1 MLDSSKRESRSRI
14 LEVLE
19 RELMGPTT
27 VDESVNEFPTTRY
40 IVGRLAPLSSEIPQH
55 EKDPIPGASRGD
67 DDDGEDDPQAPLIVG
82 FSPSSMGLSF
92 LVSQETK
99 TINANAAWGDYRRE
113 KDTSG
118 GDTYW
123 QRYQRS
129 VLVEG
134 IPVDKIGKLSSIP
147 LSKSNAPEP
156 VTITPDGFRRPGEDG
171 DGDDQVFLEGV
182 VHHIDGA
189 KAVSLFLVNR
199 RPKGDDADK
208 AKDQQW
214 LMQPKLQVF
223 GADKGP
229 IFIAKDFEKDISKD
243 PEIAT
248 ANLLY
253 RDAKEFATGHG
264 VAAGWDGLNV
274 TRDRASLL
282 FTDFIPNFEV
292 PSLIAQSGAISGLNL
307 DMLELSK
314 CTTPNDLFQA
324 IEPMVLSYEKWV
336 ADRKAETQNAPFN
349 STPENIDTS
358 KVLIESCEDAARRM
372 REGLELIRD
381 EKNAFEAF
389 LFSNHVMWDQR
400 IYAIWAGRNRDKGEI
415 VGTPSDFDKPTN
427 RTWRPFQMGF
437 ILLNIASMVNKPKAG
452 EKVAA
457 DRKLVDLLWFPTGG
471 GKTEAYLG
479 LAAFT
484 LAHRRLRGDVN
495 GLDSSAGVAI
505 IMRYTLR
512 LLTVQQFQRATALIC
527 ACELVRKKNPEK
539 WGTEKFKIGLWVGQP
554 TSPNNS
560 KDSKDAL
567 EKLDS
572 GKRPKKDTG
581 SPVQLVSCPRCGTS
595 LTTPKGTPENQT
607 YDFDNERLRT
617 LIRCPNPKCEFCA
630 RKSDET
636 GKGIGDGLPVV
647 VVDDEIYRERPSLV
661 IATVDK
667 FARMPFKGE
676 TQSLFGLRD
685 RYSPTYGHL
694 TSGHGEKLNQRIV
707 KDDQPARRLVPP
719 ELIIQDE
726 LHLISG
732 PLGTMVGLYE
742 TAVDFL
748 TRVEVETG
756 VTIPAKIIASTAT
769 IRRAREQI
777 RQLYNRD
784 LAIFPPSGLS
794 SKDSFFAK
802 EQEIIEDDDRTAGR
816 LYVGLNAPGSST
828 KTLLVRVYA
837 ALLAAGEA
845 EITHDHEAAD
855 PYATV
860 VGYFNSLRALG
871 GARRLVE
878 DDIKKRLRYLSR
890 QRGFPQRYIYDPDE
904 LTSRLDSW
912 RIPGLLKRLDNKF
925 PREQGKQYPVDV
937 LLATNMISV
946 GVDIDRLGL
955 MVVTGQ
961 PKSTAEYIQATSRVG
976 RKYPGLVI
984 TMYNW
989 LGARD
994 LSHYE
999 HFRGY
1004 HAALY
1009 RYVEAISVTP
1019 FSSRALDRGLRGVF
1033 AAMQRLGGQNM
1044 AREMQA
1050 RNFDP
1055 ALPATGL
1062 MITDI
1067 TVRAADLVGKKN
1079 AKLVNDRLMSSRDD
1093 WAHYAD
1099 DLLRYSWLKGGE
1111 RPPNNARVLLKTSG
1125 TDNEGQWSTPG
1136 SLREVEPT
1144 AAFYLN
1150 DEE

>member
-1 MLDSSKRESRSRI
+1 MPDSSKRESRSRI
-14 LEVLE
+14 LEALT
-19 RELMGPTT
+19 RELMGPSS
-27 VDESVNEFPTTRY
+27 VDEALTEFPTTRY
-40 IVGRLAPLSSEIPQH
+40 IVGRLAPLDTVIPETENDQFAVG
-55 EKDPIPGASRGD
+55 ID
-67 DDDGEDDPQAPLIVG
+67 DDEGGEYEPQPPLIVG

-92 LVSQETK
+92 LVPIDTEVISAKAT
-99 TINANAAWGDYRRE
+99 WGDYRRE
-113 KDTSG
+113 KDESEG
-118 GDTYW
+118 GTYW

-129 VLVEG
+129 FFVEG
-134 IPVDKIGKLSSIP
+134 IPINAIGKLCPIP
-147 LSKSNAPEP
+147 LSKSNAPAAI
-156 VTITPDGFRRPGEDG
+156 TITPDGFSRPSENGNG
-171 DGDDQVFLEGV
+171 DAQVFLEGV
-182 VHHIDGA
+182 IHHIDGA
-189 KAVSLFLVNR
+189 KAISLFLVNR
-199 RPKGDDADK
+199 RPKGDDSDK
-208 AKDQQW
+208 SKDQQW
-214 LMQPKLQVF
+214 LMQPKLEVF
-223 GADKGP
+223 SENKSP
-229 IFIAKDFEKDISKD
+229 IFIAKNFDKDISKD
-243 PEIAT
+243 SEIAT
-248 ANLLY
+248 ANILY

-264 VAAGWDGLNV
+264 VAVGWDGVN
-274 TRDRASLL
+274 TARDRASVL
-282 FTDFIPNFEV
+282 FTDFVPNFEV
-292 PSLIAQSGAISGLNL
+292 PSLIAQSGDIPDLNL
-307 DMLELSK
+307 DMRELSK
-314 CTTPNDLFQA
+314 ISSSNDLFNA
-324 IEPMVLSYEKWV
+324 IEPLVLSYEQWV
-336 ADRKAETQNAPFN
+336 EDRKQEAKEALFVSSQ
-349 STPENIDTS
+349 ENQDTA
-358 KVLIESCEDAARRM
+358 KVLIESCEDASRRM
-372 REGLELIRD
+372 RIGLEIIRD
-381 EKNAFEAF
+381 EHKAFEAF
-389 LFSNHVMWDQR
+389 LFANHVMWDQR
-400 IYAIWAGRNRDKGEI
+400 IHAIWASRNRDKGEI
-415 VGTPSDFDKPTN
+415 IGAPSDFDHPHN
-427 RTWRPFQMGF
+427 RIWRPFQIGF
-437 ILLNIASMVNKPKAG
+437 ILLNIAGMVNTPKNG

-484 LAHRRLRGDVN
+484 LAYRRLRGDVN

-527 ACELVRKKNPEK
+527 ACELVRKSSPEK
-539 WGTEKFKIGLWVGQP
+539 WGKEPFKIGLWVGKA
-554 TSPNNS
+554 TTPNDAKAS
-560 KDSKDAL
+560 GKAL
-567 EKLDS
+567 EDLDE
-572 GKRPKKDTG
+572 GKKPRDG
-581 SPVQLVSCPRCGTS
+581 SPIQLVSCPRCGTS
-595 LTTPKGTPENQT
+595 LVTPQGKPENQT
-607 YDFDNERLRT
+607 YDFDNARLRT
-617 LIRCPNPKCEFCA
+617 LVRCPNPKCEFCA
-630 RKSDET
+630 RKSNNE
-636 GKGIGDGLPVV
+636 GLPVV
-647 VVDDEIYRERPSLV
+647 VVDDEIYRECPSLV

-676 TQSLFGLRD
+676 TQALFGLRD

-694 TSGHGEKLNQRIV
+694 TPGHGEKPNQRVV

-742 TAVDFL
+742 TAIDFL

-769 IRRAREQI
+769 IRRAREQV

-802 EQEIIEDDDRTAGR
+802 EQEIKLDDDKTAGR
-816 LYVGLNAPGSST
+816 LYLGINAPGSST

-845 EITHDHEAAD
+845 EVTRDHEAAD

-878 DDIKKRLRYLSR
+878 DDIKKRLRYLAQ
-890 QRGFPQRYIYDPDE
+890 QRGFPQRYINDPDE

-925 PREQGKQYPVDV
+925 PREKDKQYPVDV

-976 RKYPGLVI
+976 RKHPGLVI

-999 HFRGY
+999 HFRAY

-1009 RYVEAISVTP
+1009 RHVEAISVTP
-1019 FSSRALDRGLRGVF
+1019 FSSRALDRGLRGAF

-1044 AREMQA
+1044 AREGQA
-1050 RNFDP
+1050 QNFDP
-1055 ALPATGL
+1055 GSSCTDL

-1067 TVRAADLVGKKN
+1067 TLRAANLVGKKN
-1079 AKLVNDRLMSSRDD
+1079 AKLVNERLMSSRDD

-1099 DLLRYSWLKGGE
+1099 DLLRYSWLKSDE
-1111 RPPNNARVLLKTSG
+1111 RPPNNTRVLLKTSG
-1125 TDNEGQWSTPG
+1125 TENEGQWSTPG

-1144 AAFYLN
+1144 ATFYLS

>member
-1 MLDSSKRESRSRI
+1 MPDSSKRESRSRI
-14 LEVLE
+14 LEALE
-19 RELMGPTT
+19 RELMGPSS
-27 VDESVNEFPTTRY
+27 VDESITEFPTTRY
-40 IVGRLAPLSSEIPQH
+40 IIGRLAPLKSEIPDY
-55 EKDPIPGASRGD
+55 EKDELAAGND
-67 DDDGEDDPQAPLIVG
+67 DDEGGEYAPQPPLIVG
-82 FSPSSMGLSF
+82 FSPSSMGMSF
-92 LVSQETK
+92 LISQETK

-113 KDTSG
+113 KDESEG
-118 GDTYW
+118 GTYW

-129 VLVEG
+129 ILIEG
-134 IPVDKIGKLSSIP
+134 IPVDKVGKITPIP
-147 LSKSNAPEP
+147 LSKSNAPAS
-156 VTITPDGFRRPGEDG
+156 VTITPDGFRRPGENGDG
-171 DGDDQVFLEGV
+171 DGQVFLEGV

-189 KAVSLFLVNR
+189 TAVSLFLVNR
-199 RPKGDDADK
+199 RPKGDDSDK

-229 IFIAKDFEKDISKD
+229 IFIAKDFDKDISKD
-243 PEIAT
+243 SEIAT

-282 FTDFIPNFEV
+282 FTDFIPSFEV
-292 PSLIAQSGAISGLNL
+292 PSLIAQSGAIPGLNL

-314 CTTPNDLFQA
+314 CATPNDLFQA
-324 IEPMVLSYEKWV
+324 IEPLLLAYEQWV
-336 ADRKAETQNAPFN
+336 ADRKAEAQNAPFN

-358 KVLIESCEDAARRM
+358 KVLIESCDEAARRM
-372 REGLELIRD
+372 REGLKLIRD
-381 EKNAFEAF
+381 EKNAFESF
-389 LFSNHVMWDQR
+389 LFANHVMWDQR
-400 IYAIWAGRNRDKGEI
+400 IHAIWAGRNRDKGEI
-415 VGTPSDFDKPTN
+415 VGTPADFDKPNN

-437 ILLNIASMVNKPKAG
+437 ILLNIASLVNKPKAG
-452 EKVAA
+452 ENVAA

-484 LAHRRLRGDVN
+484 LAYRRLRGDVN

-527 ACELVRKKNPEK
+527 ACELVRKSNPEK
-539 WGTEKFKIGLWVGQP
+539 WGQEPFKIGLWVGKA
-554 TSPNNS
+554 TTPNDAKAS
-560 KDSKDAL
+560 GKAL
-567 EKLDS
+567 EDLDE
-572 GKRPKKDTG
+572 GKKPRDG

-595 LTTPKGTPENQT
+595 LVTPQGKPENQT
-607 YDFDNERLRT
+607 YDFDNVRLRT
-617 LIRCPNPKCEFCA
+617 LVRCPNPKCEFCA
-630 RKSDET
+630 RKSNDQ
-636 GKGIGDGLPVV
+636 GLPVV
-647 VVDDEIYRERPSLV
+647 VVDDEIYRECPSLV

-676 TQSLFGLRD
+676 TQALFGLRD

-694 TSGHGEKLNQRIV
+694 TAGHGEKPNQRVV
-707 KDDQPARRLVPP
+707 KDDEPARRLVPP

-756 VTIPAKIIASTAT
+756 GSIPAKIIASTAT

-802 EQEIIEDDDRTAGR
+802 EQEIKEDDDKTAGR

-837 ALLAAGEA
+837 ALLAASEA
-845 EITHDHEAAD
+845 EITRDHEAAD

-878 DDIKKRLRYLSR
+878 DDIKKRLRYLSQ
-890 QRGFPQRYIYDPDE
+890 QRGFPQRYINDPDE

-925 PREQGKQYPVDV
+925 PREPGKQYPVDV

-961 PKSTAEYIQATSRVG
+961 PKATAEYIQATSRVG

-1019 FSSRALDRGLRGVF
+1019 FSSRALDRGLRGAF

-1044 AREMQA
+1044 AREVQA
-1050 RNFDP
+1050 QNFDP
-1055 ALPATGL
+1055 ALPSTDL
-1062 MITDI
+1062 MIANI
-1067 TVRAADLVGKKN
+1067 TMRAADLVGKKN

-1099 DLLRYSWLKGGE
+1099 DLLRYSWLKSGE

-1144 AAFYLN
+1144 AAFYLS

>member
-1 MLDSSKRESRSRI
+1 MPGSSKRESRSRI
-14 LEVLE
+14 LEALE

-27 VDESVNEFPTTRY
+27 ADESINEFPTTRY
-40 IVGRLAPLSSEIPQH
+40 IVGRLAPLKSEIPDY
-55 EKDPIPGASRGD
+55 EKDELAAGND
-67 DDDGEDDPQAPLIVG
+67 DDEGGEYEPQPPLIVG

-113 KDTSG
+113 KDESEG
-118 GDTYW
+118 GTYW
-123 QRYQRS
+123 QRYQRA

-134 IPVDKIGKLSSIP
+134 IPVDKIGKLTPIP
-147 LSKSNAPEP
+147 LSKSNAPAS

-171 DGDDQVFLEGV
+171 DGDGQVFLEGV

-229 IFIAKDFEKDISKD
+229 IFIAKDFDKDISKD

-292 PSLIAQSGAISGLNL
+292 PSLIAQSGAIPGLNL

-314 CTTPNDLFQA
+314 CATPNDLFQA
-324 IEPMVLSYEKWV
+324 IEPLLLAYEQWV
-336 ADRKAETQNAPFN
+336 ADRKAEAKNAPFN
-349 STPENIDTS
+349 STPETIDTS
-358 KVLIESCEDAARRM
+358 KVLIESCEDGARRM

-381 EKNAFEAF
+381 EKNAFESF
-389 LFSNHVMWDQR
+389 LFANHVMWDQR
-400 IYAIWAGRNRDKGEI
+400 IHAIWAGRNRDKGEI
-415 VGTPSDFDKPTN
+415 VGTPADFDKPNN

-484 LAHRRLRGDVN
+484 LAYRRLRGDVS

-527 ACELVRKKNPEK
+527 ACELVRKSNPEK
-539 WGTEKFKIGLWVGQP
+539 WGQEPFKIGLWVGKA
-554 TSPNNS
+554 TTPNDAKAS
-560 KDSKDAL
+560 GKAL
-567 EKLDS
+567 EDLDE
-572 GKRPKKDTG
+572 GKKPRDG

-595 LTTPKGTPENQT
+595 LVTPQGKPENQT
-607 YDFDNERLRT
+607 YDFDNARLRT
-617 LIRCPNPKCEFCA
+617 LVRCPNPKCEFCA
-630 RKSDET
+630 RKSNDQ
-636 GKGIGDGLPVV
+636 GLPVV
-647 VVDDEIYRERPSLV
+647 VVDDEIYRECPSLV

-676 TQSLFGLRD
+676 TQALFGLRD

-694 TSGHGEKLNQRIV
+694 TPGHGEKPNQRVV

-756 VTIPAKIIASTAT
+756 VSIPAKIIASTAT

-802 EQEIIEDDDRTAGR
+802 EQEINEDDDKTAGR

-845 EITHDHEAAD
+845 EITRDHEAAD

-878 DDIKKRLRYLSR
+878 DDIKKRLRYLSQ
-890 QRGFPQRYIYDPDE
+890 QRGFPQRYINDPDE

-961 PKSTAEYIQATSRVG
+961 PKATAEYIQATSRVG
-976 RKYPGLVI
+976 RKHPGLVI

-1009 RYVEAISVTP
+1009 RHVEAISVTP
-1019 FSSRALDRGLRGVF
+1019 FSSRAMDRGLMGAFVS
-1033 AAMQRLGGQNM
+1033 MQRLGGKNM
-1044 AREMQA
+1044 AREVQA
-1050 RNFDP
+1050 QNYDP
-1055 ALPATGL
+1055 ASVSTDLI
-1062 MITDI
+1062 ITDVV
-1067 TVRAADLVGKKN
+1067 TRAAQATADAKTG
-1079 AKLVNDRLMSSRDD
+1079 KLVKERLMSRSDD

-1099 DLLRYSWLKGGE
+1099 DLLRYSWLKSGE

-1144 AAFYLN
+1144 AAFYLS

>member
-1 MLDSSKRESRSRI
+1 MPDSSKRESRSRI
-14 LEVLE
+14 LEALE
-19 RELMGPTT
+19 RELMGPTSA
-27 VDESVNEFPTTRY
+27 DEAITEFPTTRY
-40 IVGRLAPLSSEIPQH
+40 IVGRLAPLESEIPELENDQFAA
-55 EKDPIPGASRGD
+55 GND
-67 DDDGEDDPQAPLIVG
+67 DDEGGEYEPQPPLIVG

-92 LVSQETK
+92 LVPKDTN
-99 TINANAAWGDYRRE
+99 TINASVSWGDYRRE
-113 KDTSG
+113 KDESEG
-118 GDTYW
+118 GTYW

-134 IPVDKIGKLSSIP
+134 IPVDTVGKLSPIP
-147 LSKSNAPEP
+147 LSKSNAPDTI
-156 VTITPDGFRRPGEDG
+156 TITPDGFRRPGEDG
-171 DGDDQVFLEGV
+171 DGDGQVFLEGV

-189 KAVSLFLVNR
+189 KAISLFLVNR
-199 RPKGDDADK
+199 RPKGEDSDK

-214 LMQPKLQVF
+214 LMQPKLEVF
-223 GADKGP
+223 AADKTP
-229 IFIAKDFEKDISKD
+229 IFIAKDFDKDISKD
-243 PEIAT
+243 PEIAA
-248 ANLLY
+248 ANILY

-264 VAAGWDGLNV
+264 VAAGWDGV
-274 TRDRASLL
+274 SATRDRASVL

-292 PSLIAQSGAISGLNL
+292 PSLIAQSGDIPGLNL
-307 DMLELSK
+307 DMWELSK
-314 CTTPNDLFQA
+314 CASPNDLFNA
-324 IEPMVLSYEKWV
+324 IEPLVSAYEQWV
-336 ADRKAETQNAPFN
+336 SDRKQEAQGAPFI
-349 STPENIDTS
+349 STPESRDTA
-358 KVLIESCEDAARRM
+358 KVLIECCDDAARRM

-381 EKNAFEAF
+381 DSKAFEAF
-389 LFSNHVMWDQR
+389 LFANHVMWDQR
-400 IYAIWAGRNRDKGEI
+400 IHAIWAGRNRDKGEI
-415 VGTPSDFDKPTN
+415 VGTPADFDAPNN

-437 ILLNIASMVNKPKAG
+437 ILLNIASMVNKPKPG
-452 EKVAA
+452 EKIAA

-484 LAHRRLRGDVN
+484 LAYRRLRGDVN

-527 ACELVRKKNPEK
+527 ACELVRKSNPEK
-539 WGTEKFKIGLWVGQP
+539 WGQEPFKIGLWVGKA
-554 TSPNNS
+554 TTPNDAKAS
-560 KDSKDAL
+560 GKAL
-567 EKLDS
+567 EDLDE
-572 GKRPKKDTG
+572 GKKPRDG

-595 LTTPKGTPENQT
+595 LVTPQGKPENQT
-607 YDFDNERLRT
+607 YDFDNARLRT
-617 LIRCPNPKCEFCA
+617 LVRCPNPKCEFCA
-630 RKSDET
+630 RKSNDQ
-636 GKGIGDGLPVV
+636 GLPVV
-647 VVDDEIYRERPSLV
+647 VVDDEIYRECPSLV

-676 TQSLFGLRD
+676 TQALFGLRD

-694 TSGHGEKLNQRIV
+694 TPGHGEKPNQRVV
-707 KDDQPARRLVPP
+707 KDDHPARRLVPP

-756 VTIPAKIIASTAT
+756 VSIPAKIIASTAT

-802 EQEIIEDDDRTAGR
+802 EQEIKVDDDKTAGR

-845 EITHDHEAAD
+845 EITRDHEAAD

-878 DDIKKRLRYLSR
+878 DDIKKRLRYLAQ
-890 QRGFPQRYIYDPDE
+890 QRGFPQRYINDPDE

-925 PREQGKQYPVDV
+925 PREKGKQYPVDV

-961 PKSTAEYIQATSRVG
+961 PKATAEYIQATSRVG
-976 RKYPGLVI
+976 RKHPGLVI

-999 HFRGY
+999 HFRAY

-1009 RYVEAISVTP
+1009 RHVEAISVTP
-1019 FSSRALDRGLRGVF
+1019 FSSRALDRGLRGAF
-1033 AAMQRLGGQNM
+1033 AAMQRLGGQSM
-1044 AREMQA
+1044 AREVQA
-1050 RNFDP
+1050 QNFDP
-1055 ALPATGL
+1055 ASSSTDL

-1067 TVRAADLVGKKN
+1067 TLRAADLVGKKN
-1079 AKLVNDRLMSSRDD
+1079 AKLVNERLMSSRDD

-1099 DLLRYSWLKGGE
+1099 DLLRYCWLKSGE

-1125 TDNEGQWSTPG
+1125 TDNEGQWPTPG

-1144 AAFYLN
+1144 AAFYLS

>member
-1 MLDSSKRESRSRI
+1 MPDSSKRESRSRI
-14 LEVLE
+14 LEALT
-19 RELMGPTT
+19 RELMGPSSL
-27 VDESVNEFPTTRY
+27 DETITEFPTTRY
-40 IVGRLAPLSSEIPQH
+40 IVGRLAPLDTEIPEIENDQFAA
-55 EKDPIPGASRGD
+55 GSD
-67 DDDGEDDPQAPLIVG
+67 DDEGGEYEPQPPLIVG

-92 LVSQETK
+92 LVSTDTE
-99 TINANAAWGDYRRE
+99 TINAKATWGDYRRE
-113 KDTSG
+113 KNESEG
-118 GDTYW
+118 GSYW

-129 VLVEG
+129 VLLES
-134 IPVDKIGKLSSIP
+134 IPVNVVGKLSPIP
-147 LSKSNAPEP
+147 LSKSNAPASI
-156 VTITPDGFRRPGEDG
+156 TITPDGFRRPGEDG
-171 DGDDQVFLEGV
+171 DGDAQVFLEGV

-189 KAVSLFLVNR
+189 KAISLFLVNR
-199 RPKGDDADK
+199 RPKGEDSDR

-214 LMQPKLQVF
+214 LLQPRLEIF
-223 GADKGP
+223 ASDTAP
-229 IFIAKDFEKDISKD
+229 IFIAKDFDKDLSKD

-248 ANLLY
+248 ANILY

-264 VAAGWDGLNV
+264 VAAGWDGLNAE
-274 TRDRASLL
+274 RDRASIL

-292 PSLIAQSGAISGLNL
+292 PSLIAQSGDIPGLNL
-307 DMLELSK
+307 DMRELSE
-314 CTTPNDLFQA
+314 CASPTDLFNA
-324 IEPMVLSYEKWV
+324 IEPLILSYEQWV
-336 ADRKAETQNAPFN
+336 EDRKHEAKGQPFI
-349 STPENIDTS
+349 STPENQDTA
-358 KVLIESCEDAARRM
+358 KVLIESCVDAVRRM
-372 REGLELIRD
+372 RTGLELIRD
-381 EKNAFEAF
+381 EPKAFEAF
-389 LFSNHVMWDQR
+389 QFANHVMWDQR
-400 IYAIWAGRNRDKGEI
+400 IHAIWAGRNRDNGEI
-415 VGTPSDFDKPTN
+415 VGTPADFDEQYN

-437 ILLNIASMVNKPKAG
+437 ILLNIASMVNNPTAG
-452 EKVAA
+452 EKVTA

-484 LAHRRLRGDVN
+484 LAYRRLRGDVN

-527 ACELVRKKNPEK
+527 ACELVRQSNPEK
-539 WGTEKFKIGLWVGQP
+539 WGSEPFKIGLWVGKA
-554 TSPNNS
+554 TTPNDAKS
-560 KDSKDAL
+560 SQKAL
-567 EKLDS
+567 EDLDE
-572 GKRPKKDTG
+572 GKKPREG

-595 LTTPKGTPENQT
+595 LVTPQGKPENQT
-607 YDFDNERLRT
+607 YDFDNSRLRT
-617 LIRCPNPKCEFCA
+617 LARCPNPKCEFCA
-630 RKSDET
+630 RKSNDQ
-636 GKGIGDGLPVV
+636 GLPVV
-647 VVDDEIYRERPSLV
+647 VVDDEIYRECPSLV

-676 TQSLFGLRD
+676 TQALFGLRN

-694 TSGHGEKLNQRIV
+694 TPGHGEKPNQRVV

-748 TRVEVETG
+748 TRVEDETG
-756 VTIPAKIIASTAT
+756 VAIPAKIIASTAT
-769 IRRAREQI
+769 IRRAHEQI

-802 EQEIIEDDDRTAGR
+802 EQEIKLEDDKTAGR

-845 EITHDHEAAD
+845 EISRDPEAAD

-878 DDIKKRLRYLSR
+878 DDIKKRLRYLAQ
-890 QRGFPQRYIYDPDE
+890 QRGFPQRYINDPDE

-925 PREQGKQYPVDV
+925 PREKDKQYPVDV

-976 RKYPGLVI
+976 RKHPGLVI

-999 HFRGY
+999 HFRAY

-1019 FSSRALDRGLRGVF
+1019 FSSRALDRGLRGAF
-1033 AAMQRLGGQNM
+1033 AALQRLGAQSM
-1044 AREMQA
+1044 AREVQA
-1050 RNFDP
+1050 QNFDP
-1055 ALPATGL
+1055 ASPGTDL

-1067 TVRAADLVGKKN
+1067 TLRAADLVGKKN
-1079 AKLVNDRLMSSRDD
+1079 AQLVKERLMSSRDD

-1099 DLLRYSWLKGGE
+1099 DLLRYSWLKSGE

-1144 AAFYLN
+1144 AAFYLS

>member
-1 MLDSSKRESRSRI
+1 MANSSKRESRSRI
-14 LEVLE
+14 LETLK
-19 RELMGPTT
+19 RELMGPTS
-27 VDESVNEFPTTRY
+27 VDETISEYPTTRY
-40 IVGRLAPLSSEIPQH
+40 IIGRLAPLESEIPDYENDELASGNDDAESGDYEPQP
-55 EKDPIPGASRGD
+55 PI
-67 DDDGEDDPQAPLIVG
+67 IVG

-92 LVSQETK
+92 LLSQDTK
-99 TINANAAWGDYRRE
+99 TLNGRASWGDYRLE
-113 KDTSG
+113 KDEADG
-118 GDTYW
+118 GKYW

-134 IPVDKIGKLSSIP
+134 IPVDAIGKIRPIP
-147 LSKSNAPEP
+147 LSKSNSPAS
-156 VTITPDGFRRPGEDG
+156 VIITPDGFRLPGDNG
-171 DGDDQVFLEGV
+171 DGDCLVYLEGV
-182 VHHIDGA
+182 VHHINGT

-199 RPKGDDADK
+199 RPKGEDADK
-208 AKDQQW
+208 TKDQQW
-214 LMQPKLQVF
+214 LMQPRLELF
-223 GADKGP
+223 ASDKSHV
-229 IFIAKDFEKDISKD
+229 FIAKAIENDISKD
-243 PEIAT
+243 PEVSA

-264 VAAGWDGLNV
+264 VAAGWDGLN
-274 TRDRASLL
+274 TQRDRASFL
-282 FTDFIPNFEV
+282 FTDFTPDFEV
-292 PSLIAQSGAISGLNL
+292 PSLIAKSGAIPGLNL
-307 DMLELSK
+307 DMLEISK
-314 CTTPNDLFQA
+314 CKAPDDLFHA
-324 IEPMVLSYEKWV
+324 IEPLVLAYEQWV
-336 ADRKAETQNAPFN
+336 ADRAVEANGTPFN
-349 STPENIDTS
+349 STSESKDTA
-358 KVLIESCEDAARRM
+358 KVLIGACEDTARRM

-381 EKNAFEAF
+381 EKNAYEAF
-389 LFSNHVMWDQR
+389 LFANHVMWDQR
-400 IYAIWAGRNRDKGEI
+400 IHAIWAGRNREKGEVI
-415 VGTPSDFDKPTN
+415 GSPADFDHANN

-437 ILLNIASMVNKPKAG
+437 ILLNIASMVNKPKVG
-452 EKVAA
+452 EKFVA
-457 DRKLVDLLWFPTGG
+457 DRQLVDLLWFPTGG

-527 ACELVRKKNPEK
+527 ACELVRRSKPEK
-539 WGTEKFKIGLWVGQP
+539 WGNEPFKIGLWVGKA
-554 TSPNNS
+554 TTPNDAKAS
-560 KDSKDAL
+560 GKAL
-567 EKLDS
+567 EDLDE
-572 GKRPKKDTG
+572 GKKPRDG

-595 LTTPKGTPENQT
+595 LVTPQGKPENQT
-607 YDFDNERLRT
+607 YDFDNARLRT
-617 LIRCPNPKCEFCA
+617 LVRCPNPKCEFCA
-630 RKSDET
+630 RKSNNH
-636 GKGIGDGLPVV
+636 GLPVV
-647 VVDDEIYRERPSLV
+647 VVDDEIYRECPSMV

-676 TQSLFGLRD
+676 IQALFGFRD
-685 RYSPTYGHL
+685 RISPVYGHL
-694 TSGHGEKLNQRIV
+694 TSGHGEKPNQRVV

-748 TRVEVETG
+748 TRVEVEAG

-802 EQEIIEDDDRTAGR
+802 EQEIKEDDDNTAGR
-816 LYVGLNAPGSST
+816 LYLGLNAPGSST
-828 KTLLVRVYA
+828 KTLLVRVYS
-837 ALLAAGEA
+837 ALLAAGGA
-845 EITHDHEAAD
+845 EITRDNEAAD

-860 VGYFNSLRALG
+860 VGYFNSMRALG

-878 DDIKKRLRYLSR
+878 DDIKKRLRYLAQ
-890 QRGFPQRYIYDPDE
+890 QRGLPQRYINDPDE

-961 PKSTAEYIQATSRVG
+961 PKSTSEYIQATSRVG
-976 RKYPGLVI
+976 RKHPGLVI

-1019 FSSRALDRGLRGVF
+1019 FSSRALDRGLRGAF
-1033 AAMQRLGGQNM
+1033 AAMQRLGGDNM
-1044 AREMQA
+1044 AREGQA
-1050 RNFDP
+1050 QNFDA
-1055 ALPATGL
+1055 ALASTDL

-1067 TVRAADLVGKKN
+1067 TLRAADLVGKKN
-1079 AKLVNDRLMSSRDD
+1079 AKLVNERLMSSRDD
-1093 WAHYAD
+1093 WAHYAEE
-1099 DLLRYSWLKGGE
+1099 LLRYSWLKSGE
-1111 RPPNNARVLLKTSG
+1111 RPPNNSRVLLKTSG

-1144 AAFYLN
+1144 AAFYLS

>member
-1 MLDSSKRESRSRI
+1 MPDSSKRESRSRI
-14 LEVLE
+14 LEALE
-19 RELMGPTT
+19 RELMGPTSA
-27 VDESVNEFPTTRY
+27 DESIAEFPTTRY
-40 IVGRLAPLSSEIPQH
+40 IVGRLAPLESEIPELENDQFAA
-55 EKDPIPGASRGD
+55 GND
-67 DDDGEDDPQAPLIVG
+67 DDEGGEYEPQPPLIVG

-92 LVSQETK
+92 LVSQDTK

-113 KDTSG
+113 KDESEG
-118 GDTYW
+118 GTFW

-134 IPVDKIGKLSSIP
+134 IPIDTVGKITPIS
-147 LSKSNAPEP
+147 LSKSNAPAS
-156 VTITPDGFRRPGEDG
+156 VIVSPDGFRSPGEDG
-171 DGDDQVFLEGV
+171 DGDAQVFLEGV

-199 RPKGDDADK
+199 RPKGEDSDK
-208 AKDQQW
+208 AKDQRW
-214 LMQPKLQVF
+214 LMQPKLEVF
-223 GADKGP
+223 GADKSP
-229 IFIAKDFEKDISKD
+229 IFIAKDFDKDISKD
-243 PEIAT
+243 TEIAT

-264 VAAGWDGLNV
+264 VAAGWGGVNV
-274 TRDRASLL
+274 RRDRASVL

-292 PSLIAQSGAISGLNL
+292 PSLIAQSGAIPGLNL
-307 DMLELSK
+307 DMLALSK
-314 CTTPNDLFQA
+314 CATPNDIFGA
-324 IEPMVLSYEKWV
+324 IEPLVLAYEQWV
-336 ADRKAETQNAPFN
+336 ADRKIEAQGVPFS
-349 STPENIDTS
+349 STPENQDTV
-358 KVLIESCEDAARRM
+358 KVIIESCEDAARRM

-381 EKNAFEAF
+381 EQKAFEAF
-389 LFSNHVMWDQR
+389 LFANYVMWDQR
-400 IYAIWAGRNRDKGEI
+400 IHGIWAARNRDKGEI
-415 VGTPSDFDKPTN
+415 VGRPDDFHSPN
-427 RTWRPFQMGF
+427 NHTWRPFQMGF

-452 EKVAA
+452 EKVAP
-457 DRKLVDLLWFPTGG
+457 DRNLVDLLWFPTGG

-484 LAHRRLRGDVN
+484 LAYRRLRGDVN

-527 ACELVRKKNPEK
+527 ACELVRKSNPEK
-539 WGTEKFKIGLWVGQP
+539 WGQEPFKIGLWVGKA
-554 TSPNNS
+554 TTPNDAKAS
-560 KDSKDAL
+560 GKAL
-567 EKLDS
+567 EDLDE
-572 GKRPKKDTG
+572 GKKPRDG

-595 LTTPKGTPENQT
+595 LVTPQGKPENQT
-607 YDFDNERLRT
+607 YDFDNARLRT
-617 LIRCPNPKCEFCA
+617 LVRCPNPKCEFCA
-630 RKSDET
+630 RKSNDQ
-636 GKGIGDGLPVV
+636 GLPVV
-647 VVDDEIYRERPSLV
+647 VVDDEIYRECPSLV

-676 TQSLFGLRD
+676 TQALFGLRD

-694 TSGHGEKLNQRIV
+694 TPGHGEKPNQRVV

-748 TRVEVETG
+748 ARVQVETG
-756 VTIPAKIIASTAT
+756 VSIPAKIIASTAT
-769 IRRAREQI
+769 IRRAHQQI
-777 RQLYNRD
+777 RQLYNRE
-784 LAIFPPSGLS
+784 ARVFPPSGLS

-802 EQEIIEDDDRTAGR
+802 EQEMKEDDDKTAGR
-816 LYVGLNAPGSST
+816 LYVGMNAPGSST

-845 EITHDHEAAD
+845 EITRDPEAAD

-878 DDIKKRLRYLSR
+878 DDIKKRLRYLAQ
-890 QRGFPQRYIYDPDE
+890 QRGFPRRYINDPDE

-976 RKYPGLVI
+976 RKHPGLVI

-999 HFRGY
+999 HFRSY

-1019 FSSRALDRGLRGVF
+1019 FSSRALDRGLRGAF
-1033 AAMQRLGGQNM
+1033 AAMQRLGGHNM
-1044 AREMQA
+1044 AREVQA
-1050 RNFDP
+1050 QNFDP
-1055 ALPATGL
+1055 ALPSTDL
-1062 MITDI
+1062 MITNI
-1067 TVRAADLVGKKN
+1067 TLRAADLVGKKN
-1079 AKLVNDRLMSSRDD
+1079 AKLVNERLMSSRDD

-1099 DLLRYSWLKGGE
+1099 DLLRYSWLKSGE

-1144 AAFYLN
+1144 AAFYLS

>member
-1 MLDSSKRESRSRI
+1 MPDSSKRESRSRI
-14 LEVLE
+14 LEALE
-19 RELMGPTT
+19 RELMGPTSA
-27 VDESVNEFPTTRY
+27 DEAITEFPTTRY
-40 IVGRLAPLSSEIPQH
+40 IAGRLAPLESEIS
-55 EKDPIPGASRGD
+55 ELENEEIAAGND
-67 DDDGEDDPQAPLIVG
+67 DDEGGEYEAQPPLIVG

-92 LVSQETK
+92 LVPNDTNI
-99 TINANAAWGDYRRE
+99 INANASWGDYRRE
-113 KDTSG
+113 KDESEGRTH
-118 GDTYW
+118 W
-123 QRYQRS
+123 QRYERS
-129 VLVEG
+129 VLVED
-134 IPVDKIGKLSSIP
+134 IPVDAVGKLKPIP
-147 LSKSNAPEP
+147 LSKSNAPKHVS
-156 VTITPDGFRRPGEDG
+156 VTPQGFRRAGEDG
-171 DGDDQVFLEGV
+171 DGDGQVFLEGV

-189 KAVSLFLVNR
+189 KAISLFLVNR
-199 RPKGDDADK
+199 RPKGEDSDR
-208 AKDQQW
+208 AKDEQW
-214 LMQPKLQVF
+214 LMQPKLKVF
-223 GADKGP
+223 SADEAP
-229 IFIAKDFEKDISKD
+229 IFIAKGFDKDISKD

-264 VAAGWDGLNV
+264 VAAGWEGV
-274 TRDRASLL
+274 SAESDRATLL
-282 FTDFIPNFEV
+282 YTDFIPNFEV
-292 PSLIAQSGAISGLNL
+292 PSLIAQSGDIAGLNL
-307 DMLELSK
+307 DMWKLSK
-314 CTTPNDLFQA
+314 CSTPGEIFDA
-324 IEPMVLSYEKWV
+324 VEPLISTYEQWV
-336 ADRKAETQNAPFN
+336 FERKQEAKGAPFV
-349 STPENIDTS
+349 STKENQDTT
-358 KVLIESCEDAARRM
+358 KVLIEACDDAARRM

-381 EKNAFEAF
+381 EPKAFDAF

-400 IYAIWAGRNRDKGEI
+400 IHASWASRNRDNGEL
-415 VGTPSDFDKPTN
+415 VGKPEDFNEPGN
-427 RTWRPFQMGF
+427 RSWRPFQMGF

-452 EKVAA
+452 EKIAA

-484 LAHRRLRGDVN
+484 LAYRRLRGDVN

-527 ACELVRKKNPEK
+527 SCELLRQSNPDK
-539 WGTEKFKIGLWVGQP
+539 WGEEPFKIGLWVGKA
-554 TSPNNS
+554 TTPNDAKAS
-560 KDSKDAL
+560 GKAL
-567 EKLDS
+567 EFLDE
-572 GKRPKKDTG
+572 GKKPRDG

-595 LTTPKGTPENQT
+595 LVTPQGKPENQT
-607 YDFDNERLRT
+607 YDFNNSRLRT
-617 LIRCPNPKCEFCA
+617 LVRCPNPKCEFCA
-630 RKSDET
+630 RKSNDQ
-636 GKGIGDGLPVV
+636 GLPVV
-647 VVDDEIYRERPSLV
+647 VVDDEIYRECPSLV

-676 TQSLFGLRD
+676 TQALFGLRD

-694 TSGHGEKLNQRIV
+694 TPGHGDKPNQRVV
-707 KDDQPARRLVPP
+707 KDEQPARRLMPP

-756 VTIPAKIIASTAT
+756 VSLPAKIIASTAT

-802 EQEIIEDDDRTAGR
+802 EQSIKDDDDKTAGR

-845 EITHDHEAAD
+845 EITRDHEAAD

-878 DDIKKRLRYLSR
+878 DDIKKRLRYLAH
-890 QRGFPQRYIYDPDE
+890 QRGFPQRYINDPDE

-912 RIPGLLKRLDNKF
+912 RIPGLLKRLDNRF
-925 PREQGKQYPVDV
+925 PREKGKQYPVDV

-976 RKYPGLVI
+976 RKHPGLVI

-999 HFRGY
+999 HFRAY

-1019 FSSRALDRGLRGVF
+1019 FSSRALDRGLRGAF
-1033 AAMQRLGGQNM
+1033 SAMQRLGGQNM
-1044 AREMQA
+1044 AREVHAQ
-1050 RNFDP
+1050 NFD
-1055 ALPATGL
+1055 AASTDTDL
-1062 MITDI
+1062 MITDV
-1067 TVRAADLVGKKN
+1067 TTRAADLVGKKN
-1079 AKLVNDRLMSSRDD
+1079 AKLVNERLMSSRDD

-1099 DLLRYSWLKGGE
+1099 DLLRYSWLKSDE
-1111 RPPNNARVLLKTSG
+1111 RPPNNSRVLLKTSG
-1125 TDNEGQWSTPG
+1125 TDNEGQWPTPG

-1144 AAFYLN
+1144 AAFYLS

>member
-1 MLDSSKRESRSRI
+1 MPDSSKRESRSRI
-14 LEVLE
+14 LEALE

-27 VDESVNEFPTTRY
+27 ADESINEFPTTRY
-40 IVGRLAPLSSEIPQH
+40 IVGRLAPLKSEIPDY
-55 EKDPIPGASRGD
+55 EKDELAAGND
-67 DDDGEDDPQAPLIVG
+67 DDEGGEYEPQPPLIVG

-92 LVSQETK
+92 LVSQETQ
-99 TINANAAWGDYRRE
+99 TINANTAWGDYRRE
-113 KDTSG
+113 KDESEG
-118 GDTYW
+118 GTYW

-134 IPVDKIGKLSSIP
+134 IPVDKIGKLSPIP
-147 LSKSNAPEP
+147 LSKSNAPAS

-171 DGDDQVFLEGV
+171 DGDGQIFLEGV

-199 RPKGDDADK
+199 RPKGDDSDK

-229 IFIAKDFEKDISKD
+229 IFIAKDFDKDISKD

-292 PSLIAQSGAISGLNL
+292 PSLIAQSGAIPGLNL
-307 DMLELSK
+307 DMLELSQ
-314 CTTPNDLFQA
+314 CATPNDLFQA
-324 IEPMVLSYEKWV
+324 IEPLLLAYEQWV
-336 ADRKAETQNAPFN
+336 ADRKAETQNPPFN

-358 KVLIESCEDAARRM
+358 KVLIESCQDAARRM

-381 EKNAFEAF
+381 EKNAFESF
-389 LFSNHVMWDQR
+389 LFANHVMWDQR
-400 IYAIWAGRNRDKGEI
+400 IHAIWAGRNRDKGEI
-415 VGTPSDFDKPTN
+415 IGSPADFDKPNN

-484 LAHRRLRGDVN
+484 LAYRRLRGDVN

-527 ACELVRKKNPEK
+527 ACELVRKSNPEK
-539 WGTEKFKIGLWVGQP
+539 WGQEPFKIGLWVGKA
-554 TSPNNS
+554 TTPNDAKAS
-560 KDSKDAL
+560 GKAL
-567 EKLDS
+567 EDLNE
-572 GKRPKKDTG
+572 GKKPRDG

-595 LTTPKGTPENQT
+595 LVTPQGKPENQT
-607 YDFDNERLRT
+607 YDFDNARLRT
-617 LIRCPNPKCEFCA
+617 LVRCPNPKCEFCA
-630 RKSDET
+630 RKSNDQ
-636 GKGIGDGLPVV
+636 GLPVV
-647 VVDDEIYRERPSLV
+647 VVDDEIYRECPSLV

-676 TQSLFGLRD
+676 TQALFGLRD
-685 RYSPTYGHL
+685 RFSPTYGHL
-694 TSGHGEKLNQRIV
+694 TPGHGEKLNQRVV

-742 TAVDFL
+742 TVVDFL

-756 VTIPAKIIASTAT
+756 VSIPAKIIASTAT

-802 EQEIIEDDDRTAGR
+802 EQEIKGDDDRTAGR

-845 EITHDHEAAD
+845 EITRDPEAAD
-855 PYATV
+855 PYSTV

-878 DDIKKRLRYLSR
+878 DDIKKRLRYLSQ
-890 QRGFPQRYIYDPDE
+890 QRGFPQRYINDPDE

-961 PKSTAEYIQATSRVG
+961 PKATAEYIQATSRVG
-976 RKYPGLVI
+976 RKHPGLVI

-1019 FSSRALDRGLRGVF
+1019 FSSRALDRGLRGAF
-1033 AAMQRLGGQNM
+1033 AAMQRLGGLNM
-1044 AREMQA
+1044 AREVQA
-1050 RNFDP
+1050 QNFDP
-1055 ALPATGL
+1055 ALPATDL

-1067 TVRAADLVGKKN
+1067 TLRAANLVGKKN

-1093 WAHYAD
+1093 WAHYAE
-1099 DLLRYSWLKGGE
+1099 DLLRYSWLKSGE
-1111 RPPNNARVLLKTSG
+1111 RPQNNARVLLKTSG
-1125 TDNEGQWSTPG
+1125 TDSEGQWSTPG
-1136 SLREVEPT
+1136 SMREVEPT
-1144 AAFYLN
+1144 AAFYLS

>member
-1 MLDSSKRESRSRI
+1 MSDSSKRESRSRI
-14 LEVLE
+14 LEALE
-19 RELMGPTT
+19 RELIGPTT
-27 VDESVNEFPTTRY
+27 ADESINEFPTTRY
-40 IVGRLAPLSSEIPQH
+40 IVGRLAPLKSEIPDY
-55 EKDPIPGASRGD
+55 EKDELAAGND
-67 DDDGEDDPQAPLIVG
+67 DDEGGEYEPQPALIVG

-113 KDTSG
+113 KEESEG
-118 GDTYW
+118 GTYW
-123 QRYQRS
+123 QRYQRA

-134 IPVDKIGKLSSIP
+134 IPVDKIGKLSPIP
-147 LSKSNAPEP
+147 LSKSNAPAS
-156 VTITPDGFRRPGEDG
+156 VTITPDGFRQPGEDG
-171 DGDDQVFLEGV
+171 DGDGQVFLEGV

-199 RPKGDDADK
+199 RSKCDDADN

-229 IFIAKDFEKDISKD
+229 IFIAKDFDKDISKD
-243 PEIAT
+243 PEIAA

-274 TRDRASLL
+274 SRDRVSLI

-292 PSLIAQSGAISGLNL
+292 PSLIAQSGAILGLNL

-314 CTTPNDLFQA
+314 CATPNDLFQA
-324 IEPMVLSYEKWV
+324 IEPLLLAYEQWV
-336 ADRKAETQNAPFN
+336 ADRKAEAKNLPFN
-349 STPENIDTS
+349 STSENIDTS
-358 KVLIESCEDAARRM
+358 KVLIESCEEAARRM

-381 EKNAFEAF
+381 EKNAFDSF
-389 LFSNHVMWDQR
+389 LFANHVMWDQR
-400 IYAIWAGRNRDKGEI
+400 IHAIWAGRNRDKGEI
-415 VGTPSDFDKPTN
+415 VGTPADFDKPNN
-427 RTWRPFQMGF
+427 RIWRPFQMGF

-452 EKVAA
+452 ETVAA

-484 LAHRRLRGDVN
+484 LAYRRLRGDVN

-527 ACELVRKKNPEK
+527 ACELVRKSNPEK
-539 WGTEKFKIGLWVGQP
+539 WGQEPFKIGLWVGKG
-554 TSPNNS
+554 TTPNDAKAS
-560 KDSKDAL
+560 GKAL
-567 EKLDS
+567 EDLDE
-572 GKRPKKDTG
+572 GKKPRDG

-595 LTTPKGTPENQT
+595 LVTPQGKPENQT
-607 YDFDNERLRT
+607 YDFDNARLRT
-617 LIRCPNPKCEFCA
+617 LVRCPNPKCEFCA
-630 RKSDET
+630 RKSNNQ
-636 GKGIGDGLPVV
+636 GLPVV
-647 VVDDEIYRERPSLV
+647 VVDDEIYRECPSLV
-661 IATVDK
+661 VATVDK

-676 TQSLFGLRD
+676 TQALFGLRD

-694 TSGHGEKLNQRIV
+694 TPGHGEKPNQRVV

-748 TRVEVETG
+748 TRVEVEAG
-756 VTIPAKIIASTAT
+756 LTIPAKIIASTAT

-802 EQEIIEDDDRTAGR
+802 EQEIKDDDDKNAGR

-845 EITHDHEAAD
+845 EITRDPQAAD

-878 DDIKKRLRYLSR
+878 DDIKTRLRYLAK
-890 QRGFPQRYIYDPDE
+890 QRGFPRRFIDDPSE

-912 RIPGLLKRLDNKF
+912 KIPGLLKKLDNKF
-925 PREQGKQYPVDV
+925 PQEKGKAWPVDV

-976 RKYPGLVI
+976 RKHPGLVI

-1019 FSSRALDRGLRGVF
+1019 FSSRALDRGLRGAF

-1044 AREMQA
+1044 AREVQA
-1050 RNFDP
+1050 QNFDP
-1055 ALPATGL
+1055 ALPGTDL

-1067 TVRAADLVGKKN
+1067 TLRAADLVGKKN

-1099 DLLRYSWLKGGE
+1099 DLLRYSWLKSGE

-1125 TDNEGQWSTPG
+1125 TDNEGQWATPG

-1144 AAFYLN
+1144 AAFYLS

>member
-1 MLDSSKRESRSRI
+1 MPDSSKLESRSRI
-14 LEVLE
+14 IEALE

-27 VDESVNEFPTTRY
+27 VNESITEFPTSRY
-40 IVGRLAPLSSEIPQH
+40 IIGRLAPLEYEIPDY
-55 EKDPIPGASRGD
+55 EKDELAAGND
-67 DDDGEDDPQAPLIVG
+67 DDEGGEYEPQPPLIVG
-82 FSPSSMGLSF
+82 FSPSSIGLSF
-92 LVSQETK
+92 LVSQGTK
-99 TINANAAWGDYRRE
+99 AINANAAWGDYRLE
-113 KDTSG
+113 KDESEG
-118 GDTYW
+118 GTYW

-134 IPVDKIGKLSSIP
+134 IPVDKVGKISPIP
-147 LSKSNAPEP
+147 LSKSNAPAS
-156 VTITPDGFRRPGEDG
+156 VTITPDGFRRG
-171 DGDDQVFLEGV
+171 DGDCQVFLEGV

-189 KAVSLFLVNR
+189 TAVSLFLVNR
-199 RPKGDDADK
+199 RPKGDDSDK

-214 LMQPKLQVF
+214 LMQPKLKVF

-229 IFIAKDFEKDISKD
+229 IFIAKNFDTDISKD

-264 VAAGWDGLNV
+264 VAVGWDGLNV
-274 TRDRASLL
+274 TRDRSSLL

-292 PSLIAQSGAISGLNL
+292 PSLIAQSGAIPGLNL

-314 CTTPNDLFQA
+314 CATPNDLFQA
-324 IEPMVLSYEKWV
+324 IEPLLLAYEQWV
-336 ADRKAETQNAPFN
+336 VDRKAETQNAPFN
-349 STPENIDTS
+349 STPEHIDTS
-358 KVLIESCEDAARRM
+358 KVLIEYCENAARRM
-372 REGLELIRD
+372 REGLKLIRE
-381 EKNAFEAF
+381 EKNAFESF
-389 LFSNHVMWDQR
+389 LFANHVMWDQR
-400 IYAIWAGRNRDKGEI
+400 IHAIWAGRNRDKSEI
-415 VGTPSDFDKPTN
+415 VGTPTDFDKPNN

-437 ILLNIASMVNKPKAG
+437 ILLNIASMVNRPKAG

-484 LAHRRLRGDVN
+484 LAYRRLRGDVN

-527 ACELVRKKNPEK
+527 ACELVRKTNPEK
-539 WGTEKFKIGLWVGQP
+539 WGQEPFKIGLWVGKA
-554 TSPNNS
+554 TTPNDAKAS
-560 KDSKDAL
+560 GKAL
-567 EKLDS
+567 EALNE
-572 GKRPKKDTG
+572 GKKPRDG

-595 LTTPKGTPENQT
+595 LVTPQGKPENQT
-607 YDFDNERLRT
+607 YDFDNARLRT
-617 LIRCPNPKCEFCA
+617 LVRCSNPKCEFCA
-630 RKSDET
+630 RNSNDQ
-636 GKGIGDGLPVV
+636 GLPVV
-647 VVDDEIYRERPSLV
+647 VVDDEIYRECPSLI

-676 TQSLFGLRD
+676 TQALFGLRD

-694 TSGHGEKLNQRIV
+694 TPGHGEKPNQRVV

-802 EQEIIEDDDRTAGR
+802 EQEIKEDDDKTAGR

-845 EITHDHEAAD
+845 EITRDHEAAD

-878 DDIKKRLRYLSR
+878 DDIKKRLRYLSQ
-890 QRGFPQRYIYDPDE
+890 QRGFPQRYINDPDE

-976 RKYPGLVI
+976 RKHPGLVI

-1019 FSSRALDRGLRGVF
+1019 FSSRAMDRGLMGAFVS
-1033 AAMQRLGGQNM
+1033 MQRLGGKNM
-1044 AREMQA
+1044 AREVQA
-1050 RNFDP
+1050 QNYDP
-1055 ALPATGL
+1055 ASVSTDLI
-1062 MITDI
+1062 ITDLV
-1067 TVRAADLVGKKN
+1067 TRAAQATADATKTG
-1079 AKLVNDRLMSSRDD
+1079 KLVKERLMSRSDD

-1099 DLLRYSWLKGGE
+1099 DLLRYSWLKSGE
-1111 RPPNNARVLLKTSG
+1111 RPPNNTRVLLKTSG

-1136 SLREVEPT
+1136 SMREVEPT
-1144 AAFYLN
+1144 AAFYLS

>member
-1 MLDSSKRESRSRI
+1 MPDSSKRESRSRI
-14 LEVLE
+14 LEALE

-27 VDESVNEFPTTRY
+27 ADESINEFPTTRY
-40 IVGRLAPLSSEIPQH
+40 IIGRLAPLKSEIPDY
-55 EKDPIPGASRGD
+55 EKDELAAGND
-67 DDDGEDDPQAPLIVG
+67 DDEGGGYESQPPLIVG

-92 LVSQETK
+92 LVSLETK
-99 TINANAAWGDYRRE
+99 TIHANAFWGDYRRE
-113 KDTSG
+113 KHSSEDR
-118 GDTYW
+118 TYW
-123 QRYQRS
+123 KRYQRS

-134 IPVDKIGKLSSIP
+134 IPVDKIGKLSPIP
-147 LSKSNAPEP
+147 LSKSNAPAS
-156 VTITPDGFRRPGEDG
+156 VTVTPDGFRHQGEDG
-171 DGDDQVFLEGV
+171 DGDGQVFLEGV

-199 RPKGDDADK
+199 RPKGDDSDK

-223 GADKGP
+223 GADKYP
-229 IFIAKDFEKDISKD
+229 IFIAKDFDKDISKD
-243 PEIAT
+243 PEIAA
-248 ANLLY
+248 ANMLY

-307 DMLELSK
+307 DMWELSQ
-314 CTTPNDLFQA
+314 CATPNDLFQA
-324 IEPMVLSYEKWV
+324 IEPLVLTYEKWV
-336 ADRKAETQNAPFN
+336 ADRKAETQRVPFN

-358 KVLIESCEDAARRM
+358 KVLIECCKDAARRM

-381 EKNAFEAF
+381 ENNAFEAF

-400 IYAIWAGRNRDKGEI
+400 IHAIWAGRTKDSADGKT
-415 VGTPSDFDKPTN
+415 VGSPFDEDINNSGN

-437 ILLNIASMVNKPKAG
+437 ILLNIASMVNKPKSG

-484 LAHRRLRGDVN
+484 LAYRRLRGDVN
-495 GLDSSAGVAI
+495 GLDSSAGVSI

-527 ACELVRKKNPEK
+527 ACELVRKSNSEK
-539 WGTEKFKIGLWVGQP
+539 WGQEPFKIGLWVGKA
-554 TSPNNS
+554 TTPNDAKAS
-560 KDSKDAL
+560 GKAL
-567 EKLDS
+567 EDLDE
-572 GKRPKKDTG
+572 GKKPRDG

-595 LTTPKGTPENQT
+595 LVTQQGKPENQT
-607 YDFDNERLRT
+607 YDFDNVRLRT
-617 LIRCPNPKCEFCA
+617 LVRCPNPKCEFCA
-630 RKSDET
+630 RKSNDQ
-636 GKGIGDGLPVV
+636 GLPVV
-647 VVDDEIYRERPSLV
+647 VVDDEIYRECPSLV

-676 TQSLFGLRD
+676 TQALFGLRD

-694 TSGHGEKLNQRIV
+694 TPGHGEKPNQRVV
-707 KDDQPARRLVPP
+707 KDAQRARRLVPP

-756 VTIPAKIIASTAT
+756 VSIPAKIIASTAT

-784 LAIFPPSGLS
+784 LSIFPPSGLS

-802 EQEIIEDDDRTAGR
+802 EQEIKEDDDKTAGR

-845 EITHDHEAAD
+845 EITRDHEAAD

-878 DDIKKRLRYLSR
+878 DDIKKRLRYLSQ
-890 QRGFPQRYIYDPDE
+890 QRGFPQRYINDPDE

-912 RIPGLLKRLDNKF
+912 RIPGLLKRLDNRF
-925 PREQGKQYPVDV
+925 PREQGKQHPVDV

-976 RKYPGLVI
+976 RKHPGLVI

-1019 FSSRALDRGLRGVF
+1019 FSSRALDRGLRGAF

-1044 AREMQA
+1044 AREVQA
-1050 RNFDP
+1050 QNFDP
-1055 ALPATGL
+1055 AVPGTDL

-1067 TVRAADLVGKKN
+1067 TLRAADLVGKKN
-1079 AKLVNDRLMSSRDD
+1079 AKLVNERLMSSRDD

-1099 DLLRYSWLKGGE
+1099 DLLRYSWLKSGE

-1125 TDNEGQWSTPG
+1125 TDNEGQWYTPG

-1144 AAFYLN
+1144 AAFYLS

>member
-1 MLDSSKRESRSRI
+1 MPDSSKRDSRSRI
-14 LEVLE
+14 LEALE
-19 RELMGPTT
+19 RELMGPVT
-27 VDESVNEFPTTRY
+27 VDESIIEYPTTRY
-40 IVGRLAPLSSEIPQH
+40 IVGRLAPLKSEIPDY
-55 EKDPIPGASRGD
+55 EKDELAAGND
-67 DDDGEDDPQAPLIVG
+67 DDEGGDYEPQPPLIVG

-92 LVSQETK
+92 LVSQEIK
-99 TINANAAWGDYRRE
+99 KINASAVWGDYRLE
-113 KDTSG
+113 KNESEG
-118 GDTYW
+118 GTYW
-123 QRYQRS
+123 KRYQRS
-129 VLVEG
+129 VLVES
-134 IPVDKIGKLSSIP
+134 IPVERIGKISPIP
-147 LSKSNAPEP
+147 LSKANAPAS
-156 VTITPDGFRRPGEDG
+156 VIITPDGFRRPGEGG
-171 DGDDQVFLEGV
+171 DGDSQVFIEGV

-189 KAVSLFLVNR
+189 KAISLFLVNR
-199 RPKGDDADK
+199 RPKGDDSDK

-229 IFIAKDFEKDISKD
+229 IFIAKDFDKDISKD
-243 PEIAT
+243 PEVAA

-264 VAAGWDGLNV
+264 VAAGWDGLSV

-282 FTDFIPNFEV
+282 FTDFVPNFEV
-292 PSLIAQSGAISGLNL
+292 PSLIAQSGAIPGLNL

-314 CTTPNDLFQA
+314 CAAPNNIFQA
-324 IEPMVLSYEKWV
+324 IEPLVLAYEQWV
-336 ADRKAETQNAPFN
+336 ASRKAEAQSAPFS
-349 STPENIDTS
+349 STPENTDTS
-358 KVLIESCEDAARRM
+358 KVLIDSCEDAARRM
-372 REGLELIRD
+372 REGLALIRD

-389 LFSNHVMWDQR
+389 LFANHVMWDQR
-400 IYAIWAGRNRDKGEI
+400 IHSIWAGRTKDSTDGKTVGSPLDKDI
-415 VGTPSDFDKPTN
+415 DNSAN

-437 ILLNIASMVNKPKAG
+437 ILLNIASMVNKPKAD

-484 LAHRRLRGDVN
+484 LAYRRLRGDVN

-527 ACELVRKKNPEK
+527 ACELVRKNNPEK
-539 WGTEKFKIGLWVGQP
+539 WGQEPFKIGLWVGKA
-554 TSPNNS
+554 TTPNDAKES
-560 KDSKDAL
+560 GKAL
-567 EKLDS
+567 EDLDE
-572 GKRPKKDTG
+572 GKKPRDG

-595 LTTPKGTPENQT
+595 LVTPQGKPENQT
-607 YDFDNERLRT
+607 YDFDNTRLRT
-617 LIRCPNPKCEFCA
+617 LVRCPNPKCEFCA
-630 RKSDET
+630 RKSNDQ
-636 GKGIGDGLPVV
+636 GLPVV
-647 VVDDEIYRERPSLV
+647 VVDDEIYRECPSLV

-676 TQSLFGLRD
+676 TQALFGLRD

-694 TSGHGEKLNQRIV
+694 TPGHGEKPNQRVV
-707 KDDQPARRLVPP
+707 KDAQLVRRLVPP

-748 TRVEVETG
+748 TRVEGETG
-756 VTIPAKIIASTAT
+756 VPIPAKIIASTAT
-769 IRRAREQI
+769 IRRAHHQI
-777 RQLYNRD
+777 RQLYNRE
-784 LAIFPPSGLS
+784 ARVFPPSGLS

-802 EQEIIEDDDRTAGR
+802 EQEIKEDDDKSAGR

-845 EITHDHEAAD
+845 EITRDHEAAD

-878 DDIKKRLRYLSR
+878 DDIKKRLRYLSQ
-890 QRGFPQRYIYDPDE
+890 QRGFPQRYINDPDE

-925 PREQGKQYPVDV
+925 PRKQGQQYPVDV

-976 RKYPGLVI
+976 RKHPGLVI

-1019 FSSRALDRGLRGVF
+1019 FSSRALDRGLRGAF
-1033 AAMQRLGGQNM
+1033 AAMQRLGGRNM
-1044 AREMQA
+1044 AREVQA
-1050 RNFDP
+1050 QNFDP
-1055 ALPATGL
+1055 ALPGTDL

-1067 TVRAADLVGKKN
+1067 TLRAADLVGKKN
-1079 AKLVNDRLMSSRDD
+1079 AKLVKDRLMSSRDD

-1099 DLLRYSWLKGGE
+1099 DLLRYSWLKSGE
-1111 RPPNNARVLLKTSG
+1111 PPPNNARVLLKTSG

-1144 AAFYLN
+1144 AAFYLS

>member
-1 MLDSSKRESRSRI
+1 MPDSSKRESRSRT
-14 LEVLE
+14 LGALE
-19 RELMGPTT
+19 RELMGPTSA
-27 VDESVNEFPTTRY
+27 DESISEFPTTRY
-40 IVGRLAPLSSEIPQH
+40 IVGRLAPLESEIPELENDQFAA
-55 EKDPIPGASRGD
+55 GND
-67 DDDGEDDPQAPLIVG
+67 DDEGGEYEPQPPLIVG

-92 LVSQETK
+92 LISLDTK
-99 TINANAAWGDYRRE
+99 TINANSAWGDYRRE
-113 KDTSG
+113 KNESEG
-118 GDTYW
+118 GTYW

-134 IPVDKIGKLSSIP
+134 IPVDSVGKIRPIP
-147 LSKSNAPEP
+147 LSKSNAPASVI
-156 VTITPDGFRRPGEDG
+156 VTPEGFRRPGEDG
-171 DGDDQVFLEGV
+171 DGDAQVYLEGV

-189 KAVSLFLVNR
+189 KAISLFLVNR
-199 RPKGDDADK
+199 RPKGEDSDK

-214 LMQPKLQVF
+214 LMQPKLEVF
-223 GADKGP
+223 GADKSP
-229 IFIAKDFEKDISKD
+229 IFMAKDFDRDISKD
-243 PEIAT
+243 PEIAS

-264 VAAGWDGLNV
+264 VAAGWDGVNA
-274 TRDRASLL
+274 TRDRASVL

-292 PSLIAQSGAISGLNL
+292 PSLIAQSGAIPGLNL
-307 DMLELSK
+307 DMWALSK
-314 CTTPNDLFQA
+314 CATANDLFDA
-324 IEPMVLSYEKWV
+324 IEPLVFAYEQWV
-336 ADRKAETQNAPFN
+336 SDRKVEAQGEPFS
-349 STPENIDTS
+349 STSESKDTA

-372 REGLELIRD
+372 REGLELIR
-381 EKNAFEAF
+381 EEHKAFEAF
-389 LFSNHVMWDQR
+389 LFANHVMWDQR
-400 IYAIWAGRNRDKGEI
+400 IHAIWAGRNRDKGEVI
-415 VGTPSDFDKPTN
+415 GAAVDFDSPNN

-452 EKVAA
+452 EKVAS

-484 LAHRRLRGDVN
+484 LAYRRLRGDVN

-527 ACELVRKKNPEK
+527 ACELVRKSNTEK
-539 WGTEKFKIGLWVGQP
+539 WGQEPFKIGLWVGKA
-554 TSPNNS
+554 TTPNDAKAS
-560 KDSKDAL
+560 GKAL
-567 EKLDS
+567 EDLDE
-572 GKRPKKDTG
+572 GKKPRDG

-595 LTTPKGTPENQT
+595 LVTPQGKPENQT
-607 YDFDNERLRT
+607 YDFDNARLRT
-617 LIRCPNPKCEFCA
+617 LVRCPNPKCEFCA
-630 RKSDET
+630 RRSNDQ
-636 GKGIGDGLPVV
+636 GLPVV
-647 VVDDEIYRERPSLV
+647 VVDDEIYRECPSLV

-676 TQSLFGLRD
+676 TQALFGLRD

-694 TSGHGEKLNQRIV
+694 TPGHGDKPNQRAV

-748 TRVEVETG
+748 TRIEVETG
-756 VTIPAKIIASTAT
+756 VVIPAKIIASTAT

-802 EQEIIEDDDRTAGR
+802 EQDIKQDDDKTAGR

-845 EITHDHEAAD
+845 EITRDPEAAD

-878 DDIKKRLRYLSR
+878 DDIKKRLRYLAH
-890 QRGFPQRYIYDPDE
+890 QRGFPQRYINDPDE

-925 PREQGKQYPVDV
+925 PREPGKQYPVDV

-976 RKYPGLVI
+976 RKHPGLVI

-1019 FSSRALDRGLRGVF
+1019 FSSRALDRGLRGAF

-1044 AREMQA
+1044 AREVHAQ
-1050 RNFDP
+1050 NFDP
-1055 ALPATGL
+1055 ALPSTDL

-1067 TVRAADLVGKKN
+1067 TLRAADLVGKKN
-1079 AKLVNDRLMSSRDD
+1079 AKLVNERLMSSRDD

-1099 DLLRYSWLKGGE
+1099 DLLRYSWLKSGE

-1125 TDNEGQWSTPG
+1125 TDNDGQWSTPG

-1144 AAFYLN
+1144 AAFYLS

>member
-1 MLDSSKRESRSRI
+1 MPDSSKRESRSRI
-14 LEVLE
+14 LEALE

-27 VDESVNEFPTTRY
+27 VDESINEFPTTRY
-40 IVGRLAPLSSEIPQH
+40 IVGRLAPLKSEIPDY
-55 EKDPIPGASRGD
+55 EKDELAAGND
-67 DDDGEDDPQAPLIVG
+67 DDEGGEYEPQPPLIVG

-113 KDTSG
+113 KDESEG
-118 GDTYW
+118 GTYW
-123 QRYQRS
+123 QRYQRA

-134 IPVDKIGKLSSIP
+134 IPVDKIGKLSPIP
-147 LSKSNAPEP
+147 LSKSNAPAS

-171 DGDDQVFLEGV
+171 DGDGQVFLEGV

-214 LMQPKLQVF
+214 LMQPKLRVF

-229 IFIAKDFEKDISKD
+229 IFIAKDFDKDISKD

-282 FTDFIPNFEV
+282 FADFIPNFEV
-292 PSLIAQSGAISGLNL
+292 PSLIAQSGAIPGLNL

-314 CTTPNDLFQA
+314 CATPNDLFQA
-324 IEPMVLSYEKWV
+324 IEPLLLAYEQWV
-336 ADRKAETQNAPFN
+336 ADRKAEAKNAPFN

-381 EKNAFEAF
+381 EKNAFESF
-389 LFSNHVMWDQR
+389 LFANHVMWDQR
-400 IYAIWAGRNRDKGEI
+400 IHAIWAGRNRDKGEI
-415 VGTPSDFDKPTN
+415 VGAPADFDKPNN

-484 LAHRRLRGDVN
+484 LAYRRLRGDVN

-527 ACELVRKKNPEK
+527 ACELVRKSNPEK
-539 WGTEKFKIGLWVGQP
+539 WGQEPFKIGLWVGKA
-554 TSPNNS
+554 TTPNDAKAS
-560 KDSKDAL
+560 GKAL
-567 EKLDS
+567 EDLDE
-572 GKRPKKDTG
+572 GKKPRDG

-595 LTTPKGTPENQT
+595 LVTPQGKPENQT
-607 YDFDNERLRT
+607 YDFDNARLRT
-617 LIRCPNPKCEFCA
+617 LVRCPNPKCEFCA
-630 RKSDET
+630 RKSNDQ
-636 GKGIGDGLPVV
+636 GLPIV
-647 VVDDEIYRERPSLV
+647 VVDDEIYRECPSLV

-676 TQSLFGLRD
+676 TQALFGLRD

-694 TSGHGEKLNQRIV
+694 TPGHGEKPNQRVV

-756 VTIPAKIIASTAT
+756 VSIPAKIIASTAT

-802 EQEIIEDDDRTAGR
+802 EQEIKEDDDKTAGR

-845 EITHDHEAAD
+845 EITRDHEAAD

-878 DDIKKRLRYLSR
+878 DDIKKRLRYLSQ
-890 QRGFPQRYIYDPDE
+890 QRGFPQRYINDPDE

-961 PKSTAEYIQATSRVG
+961 PKATAEYIQATSRVG
-976 RKYPGLVI
+976 RKHPGLVI

-1009 RYVEAISVTP
+1009 RHVEAISVTP
-1019 FSSRALDRGLRGVF
+1019 FSSRALDRGLRGAF

-1044 AREMQA
+1044 AREVQA
-1050 RNFDP
+1050 QNFDP
-1055 ALPATGL
+1055 ALPGTDL

-1067 TVRAADLVGKKN
+1067 TLRAADLVGKKN

-1099 DLLRYSWLKGGE
+1099 DLLRYSWLKSGE

-1144 AAFYLN
+1144 AAFYLS

>member
-1 MLDSSKRESRSRI
+1 MPDSSKRESRSRI
-14 LEVLE
+14 IEALE

-27 VDESVNEFPTTRY
+27 VNESLTEFPTSRY
-40 IVGRLAPLSSEIPQH
+40 IIGRLAPLKYEIPDY
-55 EKDPIPGASRGD
+55 EKDELAAGND
-67 DDDGEDDPQAPLIVG
+67 DDEGGEYEPQPPLIVG

-92 LVSQETK
+92 LVSQGTK
-99 TINANAAWGDYRRE
+99 AINANAAWGDYRLE
-113 KDTSG
+113 KDESEG
-118 GDTYW
+118 GTYW

-134 IPVDKIGKLSSIP
+134 IPVDKVGKISPIP
-147 LSKSNAPEP
+147 LSKSNASAS
-156 VTITPDGFRRPGEDG
+156 VTITPDGFRRG
-171 DGDDQVFLEGV
+171 DGDCQVFLEGI

-189 KAVSLFLVNR
+189 TAVSLFLVNR
-199 RPKGDDADK
+199 RPKGDDSDK

-214 LMQPKLQVF
+214 LMQPKLKVF

-229 IFIAKDFEKDISKD
+229 IFIAKNFDTDVSKD
-243 PEIAT
+243 SEIAT

-274 TRDRASLL
+274 ARDRASLL

-292 PSLIAQSGAISGLNL
+292 PSLIAQSGAIPGLNL

-314 CTTPNDLFQA
+314 CATPNDLFQA
-324 IEPMVLSYEKWV
+324 IEPLLLAYEQWV

-372 REGLELIRD
+372 REGLKLIRE
-381 EKNAFEAF
+381 EKNAFESF
-389 LFSNHVMWDQR
+389 LFANHVMWDQR
-400 IYAIWAGRNRDKGEI
+400 IHAIWAGRTKDSTDGKT
-415 VGTPSDFDKPTN
+415 VGSPFDKDIDNSGN

-484 LAHRRLRGDVN
+484 LAYRRLRGDVN

-527 ACELVRKKNPEK
+527 ACELVRKNNPEK
-539 WGTEKFKIGLWVGQP
+539 WGQEPFKIGLWVGKA
-554 TSPNNS
+554 TTPNDAKAS
-560 KDSKDAL
+560 GKAL
-567 EKLDS
+567 EALNE
-572 GKRPKKDTG
+572 GKKPRDG

-595 LTTPKGTPENQT
+595 LVTPQGKPENQT
-607 YDFDNERLRT
+607 YDFDNARLRT
-617 LIRCPNPKCEFCA
+617 LVRCSNPKCEFCA
-630 RKSDET
+630 RNSNDQ
-636 GKGIGDGLPVV
+636 GLPVV
-647 VVDDEIYRERPSLV
+647 VVDDEIYRECPSLI

-676 TQSLFGLRD
+676 TQALFGLRD

-694 TSGHGEKLNQRIV
+694 TPGHGEKPNQRVV

-802 EQEIIEDDDRTAGR
+802 EQEIKEDDDKTAGR

-878 DDIKKRLRYLSR
+878 DDIKKRLRYLSQ
-890 QRGFPQRYIYDPDE
+890 QRGFPQRYINDPDE

-976 RKYPGLVI
+976 RKHPGLVI

-1019 FSSRALDRGLRGVF
+1019 FSSRAMDRGLMGAFVS
-1033 AAMQRLGGQNM
+1033 MQRLGGKNM
-1044 AREMQA
+1044 AREVQA
-1050 RNFDP
+1050 QNYDP
-1055 ALPATGL
+1055 ASVSTDLI
-1062 MITDI
+1062 ITDLV
-1067 TVRAADLVGKKN
+1067 TRAAQATADATKTG
-1079 AKLVNDRLMSSRDD
+1079 KLVKERLMSRSDD

-1099 DLLRYSWLKGGE
+1099 DLLRYSWLKSGE
-1111 RPPNNARVLLKTSG
+1111 RPPNNTRVLLKTSG

-1136 SLREVEPT
+1136 SMREVEPT
-1144 AAFYLN
+1144 AAFYLS